1 MPATERMSPK
11 LSMSAE
17 LEPLLSLSARVGNDP
32 LLTQASTGN
41 SSMKLDG
48 VLWIKASGKWMADA
62 HTSDILIPL
71 DLAAVTECLQQNV
84 DPADRFASA
93 SIETSMHSVVPR
105 RVVLHVHSVNT
116 IAWAVREDAPVQLH
130 RLLDGLRWRWV
141 PYIPSG
147 LPLAREIEKVLSPDV
162 DILILGNHGLVL
174 AGDDCAEVE
183 QLLDEVER
191 RLAIPARRAHPAD
204 YDLLARIAAKTDW
217 ELPDDDDVH
226 ALGTDA
232 VSRGILSRGL
242 LFPCQA
248 IFSKSS
254 TPELFSAVRPSYP
267 LDQWAARYEGRPFL
281 IVEGCGVLFHQSMTP
296 AERAMVSG
304 LAQVVLRTGP
314 STPVRYLTDRE
325 VESSSSEV
333 AYRYRELANARH

>member
-1 MPATERMSPK
+1 MSPK

-17 LEPLLSLSARVGNDP
+17 LEPLLALSSRVGNDP

-41 SSMKLDG
+41 SSIKLNG

-62 HTSDILIPL
+62 HRSDILIPL
-71 DLAAVTECLQQNV
+71 DLAAVTECLEQSV
-84 DPADRFASA
+84 DPADRFPSA

-116 IAWAVREDAPVQLH
+116 IAWAVREDAQVHLH

-141 PYIPSG
+141 PYVPSG
-147 LPLAREIEKVLSPDV
+147 LPLAREIEKVLSPDLDV
-162 DILILGNHGLVL
+162 LILGNHGLVL
-174 AGDDCAEVE
+174 AGDDCADVE
-183 QLLDEVER
+183 RLLDEVER

-204 YDLLARIAAKTDW
+204 YDLLARVAANSEW

-232 VSRGILSRGL
+232 VARKILSVGL

-248 IFSKSS
+248 IFSSSS

-267 LDQWAARYEGRPFL
+267 LDQWASRYEGRPFL
-281 IVEGCGVLFHQSMTP
+281 IVEGCGVVFHQSMTP
-296 AERAMVSG
+296 AECAMVSG
-304 LAQVVLRTGP
+304 LAQVVLRTGC
-314 STPVRYLTDRE
+314 STPVRYLTE
-325 VESSSSEV
+325 GEIESNSSQV
-333 AYRYRELANARH
+333 AYRYRELANARR